1 MRCLLCLL
9 QEVDPPG
16 TDKPA
21 DKETS
26 EQQQS
31 SDDACECIG
40 MHALF
45 NATCWS
51 DCGRTQT
58 CHRRVT

>member
-9 QEVDPPG
+9 QEVEPPG

-31 SDDACECIG
+31 SDDACE
-40 MHALF
+40 
-45 NATCWS
+45 
-51 DCGRTQT
+51 REP
-58 CHRRVT
+58 